1 MEVSL
6 GAALLLSALAGLSTT
21 LVSLA
26 AILVREPGSRFMSLT
41 LGFSAGARSRLGG
54 PALVRRWA
62 LAGHGLRPQMILRRS
77 HK

>member
-1 MEVSL
+1 MEANLAV
-6 GAALLLSALAGLSTT
+6 ALVLSAMAGLSTT
-21 LVSLA
+21 LGSLA
-26 AILVREPGSRFMSLT
+26 AILVREPGSRFMSLA